1 MEKTFY
7 TKNIKSCY
15 IDKLPCNQ
23 FLKMNELRCTKLTI
37 NEDIH
42 DQKWNRDMISVRLS
56 KINIQT
62 RLGKNLN
69 LIKIFLNNNL
79 FLPVAKCH

>member
-1 MEKTFY
+1 MSK
-7 TKNIKSCY
+7 
-15 IDKLPCNQ
+15 
-23 FLKMNELRCTKLTI
+23 
-37 NEDIH
+37 DIH

-56 KINIQT
+56 KINFQT